1 MVMGIPVQTTLFYV
15 KVNLTVSL
23 MRLGGSGRQESR
35 PPFRYFESEVKVAQA
50 CPILCNPM
58 DFQSMGFS
66 RPEYWS
72 G

>member
-1 MVMGIPVQTTLFYV
+1 MGIPVQTTLFYV